1 MENDVY
7 SQTLRPQELGLH
19 LFRGPRLRVRRYFYI
34 VREPCPITMYTNDL
48 NSLLDRTT
56 SYKWL
61 SDRVPLEVTPAVP
74 NASMPFLMTT
84 PLLKATL
91 LVTYAVCTWK
101 GMSPPQPPP
110 SEKEQKRLNGGGDA
124 IMRTIRILY
133 LIKVSGNRASGK
145 MFSP

>member
-19 LFRGPRLRVRRYFYI
+19 LFRGPRLRVRRYSYI

-74 NASMPFLMTT
+74 QRL
-84 PLLKATL
+84 
-91 LVTYAVCTWK
+91 YAVSHDHSSTK
-101 GMSPPQPPP
+101 GHTACHLRSVHLERDVASTP
-110 SEKEQKRLNGGGDA
+110 STLREGTRTVERWGRRDYENHTNSLFDKGKR
-124 IMRTIRILY
+124 
-133 LIKVSGNRASGK
+133 
-145 MFSP
+145 